1 MFQLYPK
8 DKRGYEICKQEFH
21 FNNTALA
28 KVGGGCDGLK
38 GSGAG
43 GRNWKS
49 IRRLLQESRE
59 EIWRIGGDEEKEM
72 Q

>member
-1 MFQLYPK
+1 MKYVSKSFILITPLWLK
-8 DKRGYEICKQEFH
+8 W
-21 FNNTALA
+21 
-28 KVGGGCDGLK
+28 GGGYDGLK

-59 EIWRIGGDEEKEM
+59 EIWRIDGDEEKEM